1 MTLSD
6 EQLDRRLAAL
16 DDRCD
21 PPESAWRSIQS
32 QLSARRRRWPVMAI
46 AAALAAV
53 SLVLVLIMTLEPADR
68 HDARPG
74 EQVVSDDPV
83 PAADLDP
90 ARWLPMLARQP
101 VLDAAWSENEAAI
114 RALKAALA
122 DQPDNLLLQEFLAE
136 ARLRQSELI
145 ELALRVDHL
154 EAAGMDRV
162 GNERIRG
169 DQS

>member
-21 PPESAWRSIQS
+21 PPEAAWRSIQS
-32 QLSARRRRWPVMAI
+32 QLSARRRRWPVMAL
-46 AAALAAV
+46 AAALAAL
-53 SLVLVLIMTLEPADR
+53 SLVLVLIMALDPAGRSDLSPAD
-68 HDARPG
+68 
-74 EQVVSDDPV
+74 QVVMDA
-83 PAADLDP
+83 PAAEPDQ

-101 VLDAAWSENEAAI
+101 VLDAAWKENEAAI

-136 ARLRQSELI
+136 ARLRQSTLI

-154 EAAGMDRV
+154 EAAGKERV

-169 DQS
+169 EQS